1 MPLVMKS
8 VGCWH
13 HLIKL
18 NEDHSGH
25 SGPIEMLH
33 ICESLDHESV
43 LRTTPPGIG
52 MLPYCREFLTAS
64 ANAEDLA
71 NTRQDRGPCRA
82 ALIPVLSKLQ
92 VSALSC
98 RVMGECVLNQN
109 CEEQFLQKN
118 CVQPDVF
125 CTQNTHHDI
134 RAWDA
139 ICSFI
144 DGEHLREDI

>member
-1 MPLVMKS
+1 
-8 VGCWH
+8 
-13 HLIKL
+13 
-18 NEDHSGH
+18 
-25 SGPIEMLH
+25 
-33 ICESLDHESV
+33 
-43 LRTTPPGIG
+43 

-71 NTRQDRGPCRA
+71 NTLQHRGPCRA

-98 RVMGECVLNQN
+98 RVVGERVLTRN
-109 CEEQFLQKN
+109 CEEQFLQRN

-125 CTQNTHHDI
+125 CTQNTHDDI

-144 DGEHLREDI
+144 YGQHMREDI